1 MQAKICDCIC
11 NVYFG
16 IVYLFFYV
24 FKQFLWG
31 FFSVQG
37 RKRNVTKK
45 RKVMKKCQKKRSQRK
60 QRRYVC
66 LRQHH
71 HSSNSLHRDCDT
83 VTLFFGTGGE
93 KGGRRRSCAKK
104 TQENQGRGAG
114 GQITEAQDQGGR
126 GEESLA
132 MV

>member
-1 MQAKICDCIC
+1 MG
-11 NVYFG
+11 V
-16 IVYLFFYV
+16 
-24 FKQFLWG
+24 

-45 RKVMKKCQKKRSQRK
+45 RKVMKKCRKKRSQRK

-104 TQENQGRGAG
+104 TQENKGRGAG